1 MEAEAKDVEAAQ
13 PAAAP
18 PRDRKDSLSVR
29 RQSVRKFSDAAPI
42 TRIESE
48 ARDLDARCSCIRL
61 CCDPVDAR
69 VAALRSPRGDG
80 SPEVDGSGDPP

>member
-42 TRIESE
+42 TRTAVPPSNGPLDGES
-48 ARDLDARCSCIRL
+48 DDT
-61 CCDPVDAR
+61 
-69 VAALRSPRGDG
+69 AAFP
-80 SPEVDGSGDPP
+80 

>member
-42 TRIESE
+42 NRNA
-48 ARDLDARCSCIRL
+48 ARDGI
-61 CCDPVDAR
+61 PKN
-69 VAALRSPRGDG
+69 PEDG
-80 SPEVDGSGDPP
+80 RDVPHCKRPCVRTPTAIVLVSY